1 MPRQSDP
8 WKFLRTG
15 GFLTASWIAAR
26 ARTLLIINL
35 VLAAG
40 AIVITHRPGPDGRPV
55 SVDFVSFHAAG
66 ALADAGHAA
75 LAYDRTAHGQA
86 EAASIGPGHPYQFFF
101 YPPPYLLLCAP
112 LATLPYGVAFALFE
126 ALSLALF
133 LLAMYALVG
142 QLAPMR
148 AWLPCVLAFTPLFWT
163 IGLGQN
169 AFLTAALFAAAT
181 LHIDRRP
188 ILAGICLG
196 LLCYKPHFGLL
207 VPVALLAGGRWR
219 GFAAAAATVALL
231 CALSWAVFGGAAWI
245 DYLRVFLASGET
257 YGSGRIS
264 FAGMVSPFGAARLAG
279 AAPSAA
285 LALQATSTLL
295 AAGVVAWLWRRR
307 VSLPVRAAALLAGT
321 MLALPVV
328 LLYDQMVTLVALA
341 WLAREGRAHGFL
353 PWEKLALGIAFV
365 MPMISFPLGMI
376 LHLPLAPLP
385 ALIVLL
391 VCVARAILVEPPARA
406 DGSHMLRP
414 CG

>member
-15 GFLTASWIAAR
+15 VFLTASWIAAR

-169 AFLTAALFAAAT
+169 AFA
-181 LHIDRRP
+181 
-188 ILAGICLG
+188 
-196 LLCYKPHFGLL
+196 FGLGFGKLRLNL
-207 VPVALLAGGRWR
+207 VGVGDAIGN
-219 GFAAAAATVALL
+219 
-231 CALSWAVFGGAAWI
+231 
-245 DYLRVFLASGET
+245 FLAARFQELEH
-257 YGSGRIS
+257 RL
-264 FAGMVSPFGAARLAG
+264 VSKP
-279 AAPSAA
+279 P
-285 LALQATSTLL
+285 QHEEH
-295 AAGVVAWLWRRR
+295 
-307 VSLPVRAAALLAGT
+307 
-321 MLALPVV
+321 
-328 LLYDQMVTLVALA
+328 D
-341 WLAREGRAHGFL
+341 REVDELRN
-353 PWEKLALGIAFV
+353 E
-365 MPMISFPLGMI
+365 
-376 LHLPLAPLP
+376 
-385 ALIVLL
+385 
-391 VCVARAILVEPPARA
+391 
-406 DGSHMLRP
+406 LRP
-414 CG
+414 LNAKGLEHKVVT